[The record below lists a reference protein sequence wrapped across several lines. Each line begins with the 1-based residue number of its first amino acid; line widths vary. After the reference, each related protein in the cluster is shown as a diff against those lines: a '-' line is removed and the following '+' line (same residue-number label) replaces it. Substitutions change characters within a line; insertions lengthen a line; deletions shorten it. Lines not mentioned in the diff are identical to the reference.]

1 MCFLWAWRI
10 GMTCIVAFRR
20 PGRRGRQS
28 GDSALVCGGESAG
41 VLGARC
47 HARVI
52 VTQSRRG
59 SSRQVRVCRPRR
71 RPRSPLRCWPR
82 VTVAAA
88 VLILPRDWDIFRC
101 FAQTEPARLNA
112 CGPTGG
118 PVYLHDD
125 HEELE
130 TNHSLLRVRAEKGR
144 GFSQKHTRR
153 DPCCLVLEDHQVS
166 EGQEDVLPE
175 AYKDERIRRD
185 SSSHPRATRNSISKG
200 LFSQVYFH

>member
-20 PGRRGRQS
+20 PGRRGRQ
-28 GDSALVCGGESAG
+28 C
-41 VLGARC
+41 
-47 HARVI
+47 ARV
-52 VTQSRRG
+52 RG
-59 SSRQVRVCRPRR
+59 RKRR
-71 RPRSPLRCWPR
+71 RPRRALSRTRNRNAVTSRVVASGSRLSSSTTSTITSSLLAARYRCSGGAYSTKRLGYLPLLCPDRTSS
-82 VTVAAA
+82 V
-88 VLILPRDWDIFRC
+88 
-101 FAQTEPARLNA
+101 NA